1 MYATTISVSSHT
13 SVLLYLQ
20 VTVSLEISI
29 PSESY
34 NFSVSSSTQTP
45 DSWRKGFDE
54 DISLSMEFSKVSHNF
69 HMGPLWV
76 SVLVLRGSFFL
87 MIVTYNI
94 YAWV

>member
-29 PSESY
+29 PFRSY
-34 NFSVSSSTQTP
+34 NFSVSSSTQIP
-45 DSWRKGFDE
+45 DPWRKGFDE
-54 DISLSMEFSKVSHNF
+54 DISFSMEFFKVSQNF
-69 HMGPLWV
+69 HVGPLWV

-94 YAWV
+94 YVCV

>member
-13 SVLLYLQ
+13 SVPLYLQ

-29 PSESY
+29 PSGSY
-34 NFSVSSSTQTP
+34 NFSVSSTTQTP
-45 DSWRKGFDE
+45 DPWIKGFDE
-54 DISLSMEFSKVSHNF
+54 YISFGVEFSKVSHNF
-69 HMGPLWV
+69 HVGPLWV